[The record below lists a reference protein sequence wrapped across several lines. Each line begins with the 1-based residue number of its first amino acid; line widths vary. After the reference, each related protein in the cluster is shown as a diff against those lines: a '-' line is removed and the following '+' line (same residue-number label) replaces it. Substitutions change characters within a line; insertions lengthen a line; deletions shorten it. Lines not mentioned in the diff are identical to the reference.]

1 MADQNAPLSM
11 HITPNPEP
19 GAPPSPIPSDPV
31 PGPSPITDPAPVEVP
46 QPVETP
52 PMSPP
57 PIVDPPAIS
66 PMA

>member
-1 MADQNAPLSM
+1 MIDPVTPLSM

-19 GAPPSPIPSDPV
+19 GSPPSPIPSDPV
-31 PGPSPITDPAPVEVP
+31 PGPSPVTDPPPVEVP
-46 QPVETP
+46 HPVETP